1 MSYSILSKAFFSEE
15 ETLSEML
22 SEFGMLS
29 RKTQFNPSAIAAE
42 SQRRAD
48 VLLERTLSDIDK
60 HCEKSTSVIATKL
73 VAYLKKL
80 DKEPIQVVQ
89 RTEPV
94 HSRLA
99 YPERVPSNKSEC
111 HSGEASTSS
120 QKTDSYS
127 DKVKTPYAAKDVET
141 QNTETPTSE
150 KPKPKKKRNR
160 SRSTKLKSAARLK
173 SFIERKKSSI
183 QDTEIGIG
191 TDEEMIYEDA
201 ESDEDEDVVTDWT
214 AEPKKDPEPVI
225 SKEKQE
231 RLKRIPSLRDHGWN
245 LVEVKVPT
253 SQTMKTLYDSGLI
266 SKRADPTAD
275 ADHRKRIH
283 CLHVAGCGICSEV
296 AVRLPAEKLSDSD
309 RLKLVK
315 ELMMAHV
322 FEFKNVRGTFAE
334 FRAFT
339 LSIHDDF
346 RDGKEFN
353 VYSAEA
359 FAKAHSL

>member
-1 MSYSILSKAFFSEE
+1 MAYSILSKAFSSEE

-29 RKTQFNPSAIAAE
+29 RKTQFNPSALAAE

-60 HCEKSTSVIATKL
+60 NCGKTTSLIATKL
-73 VAYLKKL
+73 VAYLKKV

-94 HSRLA
+94 HSRLT
-99 YPERVPSNKSEC
+99 YPESVPSNKSES
-111 HSGEASTSS
+111 HSAGASTSS
-120 QKTDSYS
+120 QNSDSYS
-127 DKVKTPYAAKDVET
+127 AKAKAPPAAKNGET
-141 QNTETPTSE
+141 QNTETPVSE
-150 KPKPKKKRNR
+150 KPKPKRKRNR
-160 SRSTKLKSAARLK
+160 SKSTQLKSAARLAK
-173 SFIERKKSSI
+173 FIERKKASI
-183 QDTEIGIG
+183 QDVENDISE
-191 TDEEMIYEDA
+191 DEEMIYEDGEIEEEKEVA
-201 ESDEDEDVVTDWT
+201 TDWT
-214 AEPKKDPEPVI
+214 ADPKDDPEPVI

-231 RLKRIPSLRDHGWN
+231 RLKRIPSLRDYAWN
-245 LVEVKVPT
+245 HVEVTRPT
-253 SQTMKTLYDSGLI
+253 SQTMKTLYGCGLI
-266 SKRADPTAD
+266 SKKADPTAD

-283 CLHVAGCGICSEV
+283 CLHVAGCGICSDV

-309 RLKLVK
+309 RLRLVK

-334 FRAFT
+334 FRTFT

-346 RDGKEFN
+346 RDGKDFT